1 MQENG
6 EREKLKVEAL
16 KVEQMPFELFMPVYD
31 KLLNFSTSKLKLSAK
46 IVQGESRAKRKAEGF
61 AFSMPSRSLSS
72 TKIVQGE
79 SRAKRKRRAR

>member
-31 KLLNFSTSKLKLSAK
+31 KLLNFATSKLKLGAK
-46 IVQGESRAKRKAEGF
+46 IVQGESRAKEKPKDLHF
-61 AFSMPSRSLSS
+61 ALPSRSLSWRS
-72 TKIVQGE
+72 KD
-79 SRAKRKRRAR
+79 SAR